1 MKKLVL
7 NFIRIAISIGLLVYL
22 ILLADLPKIVYL
34 MKNLKPVAVLLA
46 FSASIMSLFF
56 LSIRWHLL
64 IKSYGMKIKFQK
76 LFIFYLIGLFFNNFL
91 PTSIG
96 GDLGRAY
103 YLSRDSG
110 NQSASIGTVFFERII
125 GLLATLSLAFV
136 SLFWLA
142 NYLETKRIVYV
153 TVLLGLSVALFLAMI
168 MSRRLYR
175 RLNGLI
181 SLITFYDIGDKILK
195 VFDTLHYY
203 RDKKIVLI
211 QVYLSSIL
219 AQVMLILM
227 NFFLA
232 QGLGLSIIKLGY
244 LFLVVPITFVI
255 GLLPSING
263 IGVRDTGYLI
273 LLARLG
279 LEPSQILSLSFSVT
293 IIPVIIS
300 VIGGIIFIVYRNKE
314 GIHIPKFSEGK
325 I

>member
-7 NFIRIAISIGLLVYL
+7 NFIRVAISIGLLVYL
-22 ILLADLPKIVYL
+22 ILLADLPQIVYL

-56 LSIRWHLL
+56 LSIRWYLL

-96 GDLGRAY
+96 GDLSRAY

-110 NQSASIGTVFFERII
+110 NQSASIGTVFLERII

-153 TVLLGLSVALFLAMI
+153 TVLLAFFVAFFLAMI

-195 VFDTLHYY
+195 VFDTLHFY
-203 RDKKIVLI
+203 RDKKNVLI
-211 QVYLSSIL
+211 QAYLSSIL
-219 AQVMLILM
+219 AQIMLILM

-232 QGLGLSIIKLGY
+232 QGLGLSVIKLGY
-244 LFLVVPITFVI
+244 LFLVVPITFII

-300 VIGGIIFIVYRNKE
+300 VIGGIIFMVYRTK
-314 GIHIPKFSEGK
+314 GIQIPKLSEGK

>member
-7 NFIRIAISIGLLVYL
+7 NFIRVAISIGLLVYL
-22 ILLADLPKIVYL
+22 ILLADLPQIVYL

-56 LSIRWHLL
+56 LSIRWYLL

-96 GDLGRAY
+96 GDLSRAY

-110 NQSASIGTVFFERII
+110 NQSASIGTVFLERII

-153 TVLLGLSVALFLAMI
+153 TVLLAFFVAFFLAMI

-195 VFDTLHYY
+195 VFDTLHFY

-211 QVYLSSIL
+211 QAYLSSIL
-219 AQVMLILM
+219 AQIMLILM

-232 QGLGLSIIKLGY
+232 QGLGLSVIKLGY

-300 VIGGIIFIVYRNKE
+300 VIGGIIFMVYRTK
-314 GIHIPKFSEGK
+314 GIQIPKFSEGK

>member
-1 MKKLVL
+1 MKKFIL

-22 ILLADLPKIVYL
+22 ILLADLPQIIYL
-34 MKNLKPVAVLLA
+34 MKNLKPIAVLLA

-56 LSIRWHLL
+56 LSIRWRLL
-64 IKSYGMKIKFQK
+64 IKSYGMKVTFQK

-110 NQSASIGTVFFERII
+110 NQSASIGTVFLERII

-142 NYLETKRIVYV
+142 NYLETKRIVYI
-153 TVLLGLSVALFLAMI
+153 TVLLAFFVAFFLAAI

-211 QVYLSSIL
+211 QAYLSSIL
-219 AQVMLILM
+219 AQIMLILM

-232 QGLGLSIIKLGY
+232 KGLGLSIIKLGY

-273 LLARLG
+273 LLARLE

-300 VIGGIIFIVYRNKE
+300 VIGGIIFMVYRNK
-314 GIHIPKFSEGK
+314 GVQIPKFSEGK